1 MSVSDTIPIQLHN
14 CEAYIEDNIIHI
26 RPKIMDRLLSEVAPS
41 HDSPSSNNSSR
52 SAQPE
57 LQSDPDSPGQM
68 IREAEQ
74 FQQERMSQFEQS
86 QFSDLANFTQD
97 VLDSALADS
106 TTTVSVY
113 TTQTSP
119 ITSVPHTPVATSSS
133 HCHTPLVT
141 SPISPADT
149 IILPTDDQTRNAVST
164 DSPNNS
170 PVGVS
175 DVPVILPDT
184 SDVPTVSAQT
194 LPPSTTLN
202 ANFFDSQASSST
214 TRLTT
219 TEVVYTQGQI
229 KFTFTTPTSTLTPNS
244 DYTKIMQMADIYES
258 QNQIQK
264 TMFENIAL
272 NRLLENDHTMWNAIT
287 YVKGKIQHAQQIL
300 RPQYIPFQPS
310 RFAGPYY
317 SSYRV
322 PFTPITRPNIPS
334 PPPRTTPSEVLS
346 VPSPFSS
353 RTDTPP
359 SLSVYTPPSPVP
371 TPVVQLKRV
380 KMSNSEINIQQID
393 QTPSKKKFITKPIP
407 PSKFAFKHKAAS
419 TASMA
424 ATSSGQNAPIYEAE
438 SSPSSSS
445 SSQDDPSYIPGE
457 EYKLKQKYEKYQK
470 LEPKT
475 GKKSSN
481 KKKHLKSK
489 SANI

>member
-14 CEAYIEDNIIHI
+14 CEAYLEGTVIHI
-26 RPKIMDRLLSEVAPS
+26 RPKTMDRLLSEVAPS
-41 HDSPSSNNSSR
+41 HDSPSSNNSS
-52 SAQPE
+52 SPTQPE
-57 LQSDPDSPGQM
+57 LQGDPDSPGQM
-68 IREAEQ
+68 IRDVEQ
-74 FQQERMSQFEQS
+74 SHQERMSQFEQS

-97 VLDSALADS
+97 VIDSDLADS
-106 TTTVSVY
+106 VTTVSVY

-119 ITSVPHTPVATSSS
+119 ISSVPHTPVATSSS
-133 HCHTPLVT
+133 HCHTPLET

-149 IILPTDDQTRNAVST
+149 IILLTDDQMRNAAST

-175 DVPVILPDT
+175 DVPVTLSDT

-229 KFTFTTPTSTLTPNS
+229 KFTFTTPTSTLTPHS

-310 RFAGPYY
+310 HFVGPYY
-317 SSYRV
+317 SSCRV

-334 PPPRTTPSEVLS
+334 PPPQTTPSEVLS

-353 RTDTPP
+353 RTETPH
-359 SLSVYTPPSPVP
+359 SLSAYIPPSPVP

-393 QTPSKKKFITKPIP
+393 QTPSQKKFVTKSIP
-407 PSKFAFKHKAAS
+407 PSKLAFKHKAAS
-419 TASMA
+419 TASTAM
-424 ATSSGQNAPIYEAE
+424 TSGEQTAPIYEAE
-438 SSPSSSS
+438 SSPSSRSS
-445 SSQDDPSYIPGE
+445 SRDDPSYIPGE

-470 LEPKT
+470 LEPKS
-475 GKKSSN
+475 GRKSS

-489 SANI
+489 LGNI

>member
-41 HDSPSSNNSSR
+41 CDSPSSNNSS
-52 SAQPE
+52 SPAQPE
-57 LQSDPDSPGQM
+57 LQSDQDSPGQM

-97 VLDSALADS
+97 VVDSALADS
-106 TTTVSVY
+106 TTTLSVY

-119 ITSVPHTPVATSSS
+119 ITSVPHTPIATSSS

-149 IILPTDDQTRNAVST
+149 IILPTDDQTHNAAST

-175 DVPVILPDT
+175 DVPVTLPDT

-229 KFTFTTPTSTLTPNS
+229 KFTFITPTSTLTPHS
-244 DYTKIMQMADIYES
+244 DYTKIMQMVDIY
-258 QNQIQK
+258 
-264 TMFENIAL
+264 
-272 NRLLENDHTMWNAIT
+272 
-287 YVKGKIQHAQQIL
+287 
-300 RPQYIPFQPS
+300 
-310 RFAGPYY
+310 
-317 SSYRV
+317 
-322 PFTPITRPNIPS
+322 
-334 PPPRTTPSEVLS
+334 
-346 VPSPFSS
+346 
-353 RTDTPP
+353 
-359 SLSVYTPPSPVP
+359 
-371 TPVVQLKRV
+371 
-380 KMSNSEINIQQID
+380 
-393 QTPSKKKFITKPIP
+393 
-407 PSKFAFKHKAAS
+407 
-419 TASMA
+419 
-424 ATSSGQNAPIYEAE
+424 
-438 SSPSSSS
+438 
-445 SSQDDPSYIPGE
+445 
-457 EYKLKQKYEKYQK
+457 
-470 LEPKT
+470 
-475 GKKSSN
+475 
-481 KKKHLKSK
+481 
-489 SANI
+489 